1 MSIVEVIGKYIKLE
15 KQNKNMWGICPF
27 CHDLAKTLKV
37 SPAEEQFFCY
47 TCGTGGNA
55 HHFLMKK
62 LNVSFN
68 EADIIINGTNAA
80 MDSIYST
87 DTNQQIIQINKDA
100 GNYFFKRFQEKDAYN
115 ARNYAAKRKLS
126 QETIKKFIIGYSDD
140 KPDSLYRYLRKK
152 GHDSEIILRS
162 GLCDF
167 DEKRGFHDKF
177 WNRLMFPILNEH
189 GEPVGFGG
197 RILGDGTPK
206 YINSPETTVFH
217 KRQTLYGLN
226 FAKHT
231 SKSYFLMC
239 EGYLDV
245 ISMHQSG
252 IDNAIATLGTAVT
265 NSHAQLIRKYKSA
278 VYLCYDSDDA
288 GINAAIKA
296 IPILYENN
304 LACKVINLAPYKDP
318 DELIKALGRNEFEE
332 RIKCATNGLEFLFVH
347 LSGENQEKGNN
358 ENKFDFTKKEELLLF
373 LSKYYS

>member
-15 KQNKNMWGICPF
+15 KQHTNLWGICPF
-27 CHDLAKTLKV
+27 CNDTSKTFKV
-37 SPAEEQFFCY
+37 SPLNEQFFCY
-47 TCGTGGNA
+47 TCGVGGNP
-55 HHFLMKK
+55 HYFLMKK
-62 LNVSFN
+62 LKITFN
-68 EADIIINGTNAA
+68 EADIIINGTSNVT
-80 MDSIYST
+80 DSIYSI

-100 GNYFFKRFQEKDAYN
+100 GNFFFKRLQDKDAYQ
-115 ARNYAAKRKLS
+115 ARNYATKRQLS
-126 QETIKKFIIGYSDD
+126 QENIKKFVLGYSDD

-197 RILGDGTPK
+197 RIMGEGTPK

-226 FAKHT
+226 FAKN
-231 SKSYFLMC
+231 SKESCFLMC

-252 IDNAIATLGTAVT
+252 FDNAIATLGTAVT
-265 NSHAQLIRKYKSA
+265 NSHAQLIGKYKSE

-296 IPILYENN
+296 IPILCENN
-304 LACKVINLAPYKDP
+304 LACKVVNLSPYKDP
-318 DELIKALGRNEFEE
+318 DELIKALGREEFEE
-332 RIKCATNGLEFLFVH
+332 RIKNAVSGLEFLFEYC
-347 LSGENQEKGNN
+347 SNENFIKKSD
-358 ENKFDFTKKEELLLF
+358 ENKFEFSKKEELLLF
-373 LSKYYS
+373 LSRYYS